1 MSNDSPKFDDGGP
14 AFPHPINKHAAGFQY
29 KVVDGM
35 SLLDHFAGQALAGD
49 LASQSEH
56 TGFYE
61 SESASSA
68 LASRCYRIA
77 AAMLAERRRLMGGKE
92 QAAQ

>member
-1 MSNDSPKFDDGGP
+1 MTTETKFDDGGP
-14 AFPHPINKHAAGFQY
+14 AYPMPPCPLCGTDHRPTH
-29 KVVDGM
+29 DEPGM
-35 SLLDHFAGQALAGD
+35 TLLDHFAGQALAGD

-77 AAMLAERRRLMGGKE
+77 AAMVAERRRLMDE
-92 QAAQ
+92 